1 MTAAP
6 WETAPPE
13 MLVLEP
19 TNRCNLSCVFCCS
32 RSQARPLGDMDPA
45 LAGRL
50 VAEAAALGCR
60 ELLATGYG
68 EPTLAPDAL
77 GAALRAARAL
87 GLRSTIYANGT
98 GLPPVCPDRV
108 IWSLDYDS
116 PDLAA
121 AIRPGLDFER
131 VRHNVEAYWR
141 ACGDRSRVTV
151 QAVRCRE
158 NRDHVPAI
166 LDYWRPWCHDVAV
179 ENEIPL
185 ARPEAEPYP
194 LSADYACRRLW
205 TQITVLWDGRVTPCC
220 CDTDGREVLGDAT
233 REPLRAIRE
242 GAAMAALRERVK
254 ARRWEG
260 VCASCGFRYS
270 ETRGRT

>member
-1 MTAAP
+1 VTAAP

-19 TNRCNLSCVFCCS
+19 TNACSLSCVFCTNH
-32 RSQARPLGDMDPA
+32 RQDRARGFMDPG

-68 EPTLAPDAL
+68 EPTMAPAT
-77 GAALRAARAL
+77 AAAILAARAL

-98 GLPPVCPDRV
+98 GFPEAVPDRV

-116 PDLAA
+116 SALAA
-121 AIRPGLDFER
+121 AIRPGLDFALVER
-131 VRHNVEAYWR
+131 HVRDFWL
-141 ACGDRSRVTV
+141 ACSSRCRVTV

-270 ETRGRT
+270 ETKGRP